1 MSAIDERRRFER
13 TSTSIRVEITH
24 AAFGTIIGF
33 AHDISDGG
41 ASVKID
47 NQPLPP
53 VGTVVDVKFR
63 KMIGAIN
70 VEPTRMRVMRQQRN
84 VVGLMFIS

>member
-13 TSTSIRVEITH
+13 TSTSIRVEITNVN
-24 AAFGTIIGF
+24 FGTIVGF

-53 VGTVVDVKFR
+53 IGTLVDVKFR
-63 KMIGAIN
+63 KMVGAIN
-70 VEPTRMRVMRQQRN
+70 LEPVRMRVMHQNRN
-84 VVGLMFIS
+84 VVGLMFV

>member
-33 AHDISDGG
+33 ANDISDGG

-53 VGTVVDVKFR
+53 VGTLVDVKFR

-70 VEPTRMRVMRQQRN
+70 LEPVRMRVMHENRN
-84 VVGLMFIS
+84 VLGLMFI

>member
-1 MSAIDERRRFER
+1 MSGLDERRRFER
-13 TSTSIRVEITH
+13 TSTSIRVEMNH
-24 AAFGTIIGF
+24 AAFGSIVGF

-53 VGTVVDVKFR
+53 VGTMVDVKFR
-63 KMIGAIN
+63 KMVGAIN
-70 VEPTRMRVMRQQRN
+70 IEPVRMRVMYHNRN
-84 VVGLMFIS
+84 LVGLMFV